1 MISLF
6 KKTAL
11 TVALIGVTSLASAFE
26 VDNLPSKNAA
36 QSSCTKTLTGTYLI
50 TILNLDKSFA
60 SRSLVT
66 LIEDGNMI
74 VGDSSQGGKVGKYD
88 AFTTSQGTWV
98 CNGKQL
104 ITARLI
110 NFSTTNQGG
119 TSIARTDYVAT
130 FNPKT
135 KTLSGSISL
144 SYFGLLDNPLKSV
157 GRPGGSFTF
166 TGQRLTAQRGNP
178 LPVRRQ

>member
-11 TVALIGVTSLASAFE
+11 TVALIGVTSLASASDF
-26 VDNLPSKNAA
+26 DRNAA
-36 QSSCTKTLTGTYLI
+36 QSSCPKALSGTYLT
-50 TILNLDKSFA
+50 TILNPDSTVA

-66 LIEDGNMI
+66 LIEDGNII
-74 VGDSSQGGKVGKYD
+74 VGDSNQGGIVGQYD
-88 AFTTSQGTWV
+88 AFTTSQGSWV
-98 CNGKQL
+98 CKGKQS
-104 ITARLI
+104 ITARLL

-135 KTLSGSISL
+135 KALGGSITL
-144 SYFGLLDNPLKSV
+144 SYFGLTDNPLNGV
-157 GRPGGSFTF
+157 GTTGGSFTF
-166 TGQRLTAQRGNP
+166 SGQRLTAQRANP
-178 LPVRRQ
+178 LSVKRQ

>member
-50 TILNLDKSFA
+50 TILDPIKSFA

-66 LIEDGNMI
+66 LIEDGNII

-88 AFTTSQGTWV
+88 AFTTAQGNWA
-98 CNGKQL
+98 CNGKQS
-104 ITARLI
+104 ITARLL
-110 NFSTTNQGG
+110 NFSGG
-119 TSIARTDYVAT
+119 KSIARTDYVAT

-135 KTLSGSISL
+135 KALGGSIIL
-144 SYFGLLDNPLKSV
+144 GFFDLEDNPLDGV
-157 GRPGGSFTF
+157 GDSGERFTF
-166 TGQRLTAQRGNP
+166 TGQRLIAQRGIP
-178 LPVRRQ
+178 KSIRHQ